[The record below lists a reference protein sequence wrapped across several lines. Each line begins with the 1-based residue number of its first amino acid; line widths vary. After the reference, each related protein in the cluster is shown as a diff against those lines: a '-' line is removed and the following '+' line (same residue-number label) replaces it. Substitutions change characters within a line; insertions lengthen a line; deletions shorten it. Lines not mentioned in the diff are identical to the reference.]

1 MRAVV
6 VGGGPVGMFCGMA
19 LARRGDEVIV
29 VDRDPGPPAS
39 GRWARRGVMQFVL
52 PHFFRPIVRQVLAGT
67 LPGVWDALL
76 AAGGGPGPP
85 AGLPRGDDGAGVPPL
100 DV

>member
-19 LARRGDEVIV
+19 LARRGDDVIV
-29 VDRDPGPPAS
+29 VDRDPGPPA
-39 GRWARRGVMQFVL
+39 
-52 PHFFRPIVRQVLAGT
+52 
-67 LPGVWDALL
+67 
-76 AAGGGPGPP
+76 
-85 AGLPRGDDGAGVPPL
+85 GLPRRDDRARVPPL